1 LGQAEDIYAKASGK
15 FDKVSD
21 VVSGIGQ
28 RKDAAKSMWTTVGST
43 IWQSVWAVAAFIIGL
58 PREVWLT
65 VAIIAGAFMLYY
77 LYRQISLGK
86 IREKAGL

>member
-1 LGQAEDIYAKASGK
+1 MDTAGSK
-15 FDKVSD
+15 FDRVNE

-28 RKDAAKSMWTTVGST
+28 RKDAAKSLWTTIGST
-43 IWQSVWAVAAFIIGL
+43 IWQSIWAVIAFIIGL

-65 VAIIAGAFMLYY
+65 VAVIAGAFMLYY

-86 IREKAGL
+86 IREKAVHGS